1 MHPSTNS
8 CRRAAKAVK
17 KGKLEVS
24 QVALLTIEHNS
35 SGDPATV
42 MSIRIRLPQRK
53 FYFSQQLISTIL
65 QINQKKRKTKTK
77 MKRRKER
84 QSHSKQLEGTCQS
97 APIIAYADLKG
108 RMYRLSGSYPL
119 AFRTPSSAP
128 SLQVDYRFGK
138 GCPMAFPLPL
148 WPLFAQACRRNGD
161 YWVQIEKDKATTSTT
176 TSGLEQSMV
185 IQQLGTSLLC
195 LVGRAR
201 ATDRGS
207 GTHGKAV
214 LFPVASPA
222 TEVPSGRVPR

>member
-24 QVALLTIEHNS
+24 QVAVLTIVHNS
-35 SGDPATV
+35 SSDPATIV
-42 MSIRIRLPQRK
+42 SIRIRLPQRK
-53 FYFSQQLISTIL
+53 FYFSLVL
-65 QINQKKRKTKTK
+65 QINQKKRKTK

-185 IQQLGTSLLC
+185 IQQLGMSLLC

-214 LFPVASPA
+214 LFPVASPV

>member
-8 CRRAAKAVK
+8 CRRAAKAVE

-24 QVALLTIEHNS
+24 QVAVLTIVHNS

-65 QINQKKRKTKTK
+65 QINQKKRKTK

-185 IQQLGTSLLC
+185 IQQLGMSLLC

-214 LFPVASPA
+214 LFPVASPV